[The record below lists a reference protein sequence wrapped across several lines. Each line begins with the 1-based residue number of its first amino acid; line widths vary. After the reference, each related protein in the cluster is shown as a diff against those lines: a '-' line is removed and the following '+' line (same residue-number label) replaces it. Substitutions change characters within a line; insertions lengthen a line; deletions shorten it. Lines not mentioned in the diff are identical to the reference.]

1 MTESEPR
8 SPRSSD
14 TVRVYLPSHAA
25 HDLDAVGKISRQVL
39 EKLGCPGCT
48 SGFEIRFIEL
58 RDAVSSAG
66 LMISE
71 SSPESRYSGSCII
84 SSCWRPPLLPRL
96 PSRFPSRIPP
106 PPWRGPLGRLRP

>member
-58 RDAVSSAG
+58 RDFAVDPDSLDVREIPGA
-66 LMISE
+66 
-71 SSPESRYSGSCII
+71 PRY
-84 SSCWRPPLLPRL
+84 
-96 PSRFPSRIPP
+96 
-106 PPWRGPLGRLRP
+106 